1 MGEQSEVIAF
11 LSAGASYGLP
21 GGSVTRIETHISVV
35 FLAGQFAYK
44 LKRAVRFSYLDY
56 STVTLREKCC
66 RAELALNQRTAPEL
80 YRRVSAVTRERDGSL
95 AFDGA
100 GKILDWVVEMCRFE
114 QSALFDQMAVAG
126 KLTPALLRA
135 LTDEIAEF
143 HEAAE
148 ITPGYGGAVALQA
161 VLAGNDAN
169 LVAAAPPLE
178 HAAVMRMNAAAWAR
192 LAVVGPLLD
201 ARRDTKKIRRC
212 HGDLHLGNITLSES
226 RPALFDCIEFNE
238 AFSCID
244 VLYDLAFL
252 LMDLLH
258 RDLRDFASLV
268 FNRYLD
274 LTGDSGGLPVLGLFM
289 SARAAIR
296 AHVLAAQG
304 HGEIGQT
311 YLMLAEELLD
321 TRQPCLVAVGGLS
334 GSGKSTLAAALARDF
349 APAPGARVVRSDV
362 IRKALAGVAPEVRL
376 PPVAYAAE
384 VSAAVY
390 AELHHQVRE
399 ALDAGFSVVADAT
412 FLSAAGRRE
421 IAALAQEKG
430 VAFFGLWLEAP
441 EAVLQARLAARRNDA
456 SDAGAEV
463 LRRQRLTD
471 VGTLDWRRIDMTQ
484 GMEQQ
489 RREIAALIA
498 GQDALA

>member
-1 MGEQSEVIAF
+1 MGEQSEVVAF

-35 FLAGQFAYK
+35 FLAGQLAYK

-56 STVTLREKCC
+56 STLELREKYC
-66 RAELALNQRTAPEL
+66 RAELTLNQRTAPEL
-80 YRRVSAVTRERDGSL
+80 YRRVRAVTRGRDGTL

-100 GKILDWVVEMCRFE
+100 GAVLDWVLEMRRFE

-148 ITPGYGGAVALQA
+148 IIPRYGGAAALEA

-169 LVAAAPPLE
+169 LAAAVPPLE
-178 HAAVMRMNAAAWAR
+178 IAAVMGLNAAARAR
-192 LAVVGPLLD
+192 LAAVVLLLD
-201 ARRDTKKIRRC
+201 ARRDAKKIRRC
-212 HGDLHLGNITLSES
+212 HGDLHLGNITLSEN
-226 RPALFDCIEFNE
+226 RPTLFDCIEFNE

-274 LTGDSGGLPVLGLFM
+274 LTGDHGGLPVLGLFM
-289 SARAAIR
+289 SVRAAIR

-304 HGEIGQT
+304 HGEVAQSYLTLAQT
-311 YLMLAEELLD
+311 LLE
-321 TRQPCLVAVGGLS
+321 TRRPCLVAVGGLS
-334 GSGKSTLAAALARDF
+334 GSGKSTLAAALAQDF

-390 AELHHQVRE
+390 AELHRQVRE
-399 ALDAGFSVVADAT
+399 ALDAGFSVIADAT
-412 FLSAAGRRE
+412 FLSAAGRAE
-421 IAALAQEKG
+421 IAALAREKG
-430 VAFFGLWLEAP
+430 VAFFGFWLEAP

-463 LRRQRLTD
+463 LRRQRLSD
-471 VGTLDWRRIDMTQ
+471 VGAVDWFHLDTAQ
-484 GMEQQ
+484 GVERQ

-498 GQDALA
+498 GQDALV